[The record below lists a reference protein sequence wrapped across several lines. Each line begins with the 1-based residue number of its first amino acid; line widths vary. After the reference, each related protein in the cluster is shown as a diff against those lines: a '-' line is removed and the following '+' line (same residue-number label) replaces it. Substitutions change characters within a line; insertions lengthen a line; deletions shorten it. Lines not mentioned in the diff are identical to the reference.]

1 MKGLFLIFA
10 LVPAFA
16 LGQLDALT
24 TDTAPA
30 QILVGDSTTTE
41 TLSGMRI
48 ILNSQLATL
57 RTSVGTEVRFEQLSE
72 ELLDLQQTSALYTE
86 RLALLLPEH
95 EKKILSN
102 SSRVKSLIHNLN
114 KDFRDGSSQQIQAT
128 YQLLFQTLQ
137 ALFELNNQLDELRT
151 LPPSFLNAQAPTDWV
166 TPEFLVQGFIQQ
178 YQLQNGEQLIQAILE
193 RLRLLRS
200 ATFNRLEEQHEVS
213 LQEVREL
220 AIEMRSR
227 RSELPIPSQQPFL
240 NLCLQLEVIAENATS
255 YYRENNRVA
264 LRTQVQEAMKVVDTA
279 QAYYKARKAT
289 E

>member
-1 MKGLFLIFA
+1 MKCLFLILA
-10 LVPAFA
+10 LVPAIA
-16 LGQLDALT
+16 LGQLDAIT
-24 TDTAPA
+24 TDTTPA

-48 ILNSQLATL
+48 VLNSQLAKL
-57 RTSVGTEVRFEQLSE
+57 RTSVGTEVRFDQLSE
-72 ELLDLQQTSALYTE
+72 ELLDLEQTSELYAE
-86 RLALLLPEH
+86 RLTLLLPEH
-95 EKKILSN
+95 EKIILAN
-102 SSRVKSLIHNLN
+102 STRVKSLVRNLN
-114 KDFRDGSSQQIQAT
+114 KDFRDGSAQQIQAT
-128 YQLLFQTLQ
+128 YQLLFQTMQ
-137 ALFELNNQLDELRT
+137 ELFELNNQLDELRT
-151 LPPSFLNAQAPTDWV
+151 LPPSFLNAQAPKDWV
-166 TPEFLVQGFIQQ
+166 TPEFQVEGFIQQ
-178 YQLQNGEQLIQAILE
+178 YQLQSGEQLLQAILE

-255 YYRENNRVA
+255 YFNENNRVA
-264 LRTQVQEAMKVVDTA
+264 LRTQVQEAMKVVETA
-279 QAYYKARKAT
+279 QAYYKARKTT